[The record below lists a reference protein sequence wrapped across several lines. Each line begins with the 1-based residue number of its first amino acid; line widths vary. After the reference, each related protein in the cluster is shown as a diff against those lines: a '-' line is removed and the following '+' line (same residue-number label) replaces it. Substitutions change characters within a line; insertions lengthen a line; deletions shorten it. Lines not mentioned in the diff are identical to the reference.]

1 MILENNEE
9 KRIEIESILKNIDYI
24 TLSQQVDSREDAM
37 RVLDLDNINVVIMGK
52 DFEDDG
58 YEVAEEITTEHLEV
72 AIIMI
77 EDEIKEEIMHKALFS
92 GAKDVVLRPIIP
104 TRLMD
109 SIYKAYEMNKN
120 IPFEFNNFKGVK
132 TLLIIEDDES
142 VCEFLKKYL
151 TRAFY
156 SNELLI
162 FYATDGKSGIKVA
175 REIPQDLI
183 VLDMVL
189 GVGMD
194 GMAVY
199 KELKNDPRTNQ
210 SKFIFISGNFEFKSK
225 KGIFFKKP
233 INMKEFVD
241 KIKELIELKK
251 N

>member
-1 MILENNEE
+1 MKETILIDTSEVIKLLSFSLESLRKYKTLGLIKACTKIWDKDLFDKE
-9 KRIEIESILKNIDYI
+9 DILIRKKIIESCKKNGMGLDKIVKYI
-24 TLSQQVDSREDAM
+24 
-37 RVLDLDNINVVIMGK
+37 
-52 DFEDDG
+52 
-58 YEVAEEITTEHLEV
+58 
-72 AIIMI
+72 
-77 EDEIKEEIMHKALFS
+77 
-92 GAKDVVLRPIIP
+92 
-104 TRLMD
+104 
-109 SIYKAYEMNKN
+109 KAYEMDEN
-120 IPFEFNNFKGVK
+120 IQFEFKNFKEAK
-132 TLLIIEDDES
+132 TLLIIEDDEL

-151 TRAFY
+151 MRTFFE
-156 SNELLI
+156 NELII
-162 FYATDGKSGIKVA
+162 FYATDGKSGIKIA

-189 GVGMD
+189 DAGMD

-199 KELKNDPRTNQ
+199 KELINDPRTNQ

>member
-1 MILENNEE
+1 MKETILIDTSEVIKLVNFSLESLRKYKNLGLIKACTKIWDKDLFDKEDILIR
-9 KRIEIESILKNIDYI
+9 KKIIESCKKNGMGFNEIVKYI
-24 TLSQQVDSREDAM
+24 KVYD
-37 RVLDLDNINVVIMGK
+37 
-52 DFEDDG
+52 
-58 YEVAEEITTEHLEV
+58 
-72 AIIMI
+72 
-77 EDEIKEEIMHKALFS
+77 
-92 GAKDVVLRPIIP
+92 
-104 TRLMD
+104 
-109 SIYKAYEMNKN
+109 MNKK
-120 IPFEFNNFKGVK
+120 IPFELNNFTRAK
-132 TLLIIEDDES
+132 TLLIIEDDEL

-151 TRAFY
+151 LRTFSA
-156 SNELLI
+156 NELII
-162 FYATDGKSGIKVA
+162 FYATDGKSGIKIA

-189 GVGMD
+189 DAGMD

-199 KELKNDPRTNQ
+199 KELINDPRTNQ

>member
-1 MILENNEE
+1 MKETILIDTSEVIKLLNFSL
-9 KRIEIESILKNIDYI
+9 ESLRKYK
-24 TLSQQVDSREDAM
+24 TLGLIKACTT
-37 RVLDLDNINVVIMGK
+37 IWGK
-52 DFEDDG
+52 DLFDKGDILIRKKIVELCKKNG
-58 YEVAEEITTEHLEV
+58 MGFNEIV
-72 AIIMI
+72 KYI
-77 EDEIKEEIMHKALFS
+77 
-92 GAKDVVLRPIIP
+92 
-104 TRLMD
+104 
-109 SIYKAYEMNKN
+109 KAYDMNKK
-120 IPFEFNNFKGVK
+120 IPFELNNFTGAK
-132 TLLIIEDDES
+132 TLLIIEDDEL

-151 TRAFY
+151 MRTF
-156 SNELLI
+156 SVNELII
-162 FYATDGKSGIKVA
+162 FYATDGKSGIKIA

-189 GVGMD
+189 DAGMD

-199 KELKNDPRTNQ
+199 KELINDPRTNQ

>member
-1 MILENNEE
+1 MKETILIDTSEVIKLLNFSLESLRKYKNLGLIKACTKIWDKDLFDKEDILII
-9 KRIEIESILKNIDYI
+9 KKIIESCKKNGMGFNEIVKYI
-24 TLSQQVDSREDAM
+24 KVYD
-37 RVLDLDNINVVIMGK
+37 
-52 DFEDDG
+52 
-58 YEVAEEITTEHLEV
+58 
-72 AIIMI
+72 
-77 EDEIKEEIMHKALFS
+77 
-92 GAKDVVLRPIIP
+92 
-104 TRLMD
+104 
-109 SIYKAYEMNKN
+109 MNKK
-120 IPFEFNNFKGVK
+120 IPFELNNFTRAK
-132 TLLIIEDDES
+132 TLLIIEDDEL

-151 TRAFY
+151 LSTF
-156 SNELLI
+156 SVNELII
-162 FYATDGKSGIKVA
+162 FYATDGKSGIKIA

-189 GVGMD
+189 DAGMD

-199 KELKNDPRTNQ
+199 KELINDPRTNQ

>member
-1 MILENNEE
+1 MKETILIDTSEVIKLLNFSL
-9 KRIEIESILKNIDYI
+9 ESLRKYK
-24 TLSQQVDSREDAM
+24 TLGLIKACTT
-37 RVLDLDNINVVIMGK
+37 IWGK
-52 DFEDDG
+52 DLFDKEDILIRKKIVELCKKNG
-58 YEVAEEITTEHLEV
+58 MGFNEIV
-72 AIIMI
+72 KYI
-77 EDEIKEEIMHKALFS
+77 
-92 GAKDVVLRPIIP
+92 
-104 TRLMD
+104 
-109 SIYKAYEMNKN
+109 KAYDMNKK
-120 IPFEFNNFKGVK
+120 IPFELNNFTGAK
-132 TLLIIEDDES
+132 TLLIIEDDEL

-151 TRAFY
+151 MRTF
-156 SNELLI
+156 SVNELII
-162 FYATDGKSGIKVA
+162 FYATDGKSGIKIA

-189 GVGMD
+189 DAGMD

-199 KELKNDPRTNQ
+199 KELINDPRTNQ

>member
-1 MILENNEE
+1 MKETILIDTSEVIKLLNFSLESLRKYKTLGLIKACTKIWDKDLFDKE
-9 KRIEIESILKNIDYI
+9 DILIRKKIIESCKKNGMGLDKVVKYI
-24 TLSQQVDSREDAM
+24 
-37 RVLDLDNINVVIMGK
+37 
-52 DFEDDG
+52 
-58 YEVAEEITTEHLEV
+58 
-72 AIIMI
+72 
-77 EDEIKEEIMHKALFS
+77 
-92 GAKDVVLRPIIP
+92 
-104 TRLMD
+104 
-109 SIYKAYEMNKN
+109 KAYEMDEN
-120 IPFEFNNFKGVK
+120 IQFEFNNFKEAK
-132 TLLIIEDDES
+132 TLLIIEDDEL

-151 TRAFY
+151 MRTFFP
-156 SNELLI
+156 NELII
-162 FYATDGKSGIKVA
+162 FYATDGKSGIKIA

-189 GVGMD
+189 DAGMD

-199 KELKNDPRTNQ
+199 KELINDPRTNQ

>member
-1 MILENNEE
+1 VAKLRSPEVPVPPPHNGQLFNFSLESLKKYKNLGLIKACTKIWDKDLFDKEDILIR
-9 KRIEIESILKNIDYI
+9 KKIIESCKKNGMGFDKIVKYI
-24 TLSQQVDSREDAM
+24 
-37 RVLDLDNINVVIMGK
+37 
-52 DFEDDG
+52 
-58 YEVAEEITTEHLEV
+58 
-72 AIIMI
+72 
-77 EDEIKEEIMHKALFS
+77 
-92 GAKDVVLRPIIP
+92 
-104 TRLMD
+104 
-109 SIYKAYEMNKN
+109 KAYEMDGN
-120 IPFEFNNFKGVK
+120 IQFEFKNSTGVK
-132 TLLIIEDDES
+132 TLLIIEDDEL

-151 TRAFY
+151 MRTF
-156 SNELLI
+156 SVNELII
-162 FYATDGKSGIKVA
+162 FYATNGKSGIKIA

-189 GVGMD
+189 DAGMD

-199 KELKNDPRTNQ
+199 KELINDPRTNQ

>member
-1 MILENNEE
+1 
-9 KRIEIESILKNIDYI
+9 K
-24 TLSQQVDSREDAM
+24 QVHETFI
-37 RVLDLDNINVVIMGK
+37 INGK
-52 DFEDDG
+52 
-58 YEVAEEITTEHLEV
+58 
-72 AIIMI
+72 
-77 EDEIKEEIMHKALFS
+77 
-92 GAKDVVLRPIIP
+92 KDVDMKETILIDTSEIIKLLNFSLESLRKYKRLGLIRACTKIWDKDLFDKDDILIRKKIIEACKKNSVGF
-104 TRLMD
+104 D
-109 SIYKAYEMNKN
+109 GIVKYIKAYEMNKN
-120 IPFEFNNFKGVK
+120 IPFEFDNFKGVK

-151 TRAFY
+151 TRSFY
-156 SNELLI
+156 ANELLI
-162 FYATDGKSGIKVA
+162 FYATDGKSGIKLA

-241 KIKELIELKK
+241 KIKELTELKQ

>member
-1 MILENNEE
+1 MKETILIDNSEVIKLLNFSLESLRKYKNLGLIKACTKIWDKDLFDKEDILTR
-9 KRIEIESILKNIDYI
+9 KKIIESCKKNGMGFNEIVKYI
-24 TLSQQVDSREDAM
+24 KVYD
-37 RVLDLDNINVVIMGK
+37 
-52 DFEDDG
+52 
-58 YEVAEEITTEHLEV
+58 
-72 AIIMI
+72 
-77 EDEIKEEIMHKALFS
+77 
-92 GAKDVVLRPIIP
+92 
-104 TRLMD
+104 
-109 SIYKAYEMNKN
+109 MNKK
-120 IPFEFNNFKGVK
+120 IPFELNNFTGAK
-132 TLLIIEDDES
+132 TLLIIEDDEL

-151 TRAFY
+151 LRTF
-156 SNELLI
+156 SVNELII
-162 FYATDGKSGIKVA
+162 FYATDGKSGIKIA

-189 GVGMD
+189 DAGMD

-199 KELKNDPRTNQ
+199 KELINDPRTNQ